1 MAAEGFLG
9 VGGGYV
15 LTARKEE
22 KKEEEE
28 EKLNLTLRKVHDSM
42 VHDCSSTW
50 NNDGIRK

>member
-22 KKEEEE
+22 KEEE
-28 EKLNLTLRKVHDSM
+28 EKKIKPDADEGTRLNGSRLLLYLEQWWH
-42 VHDCSSTW
+42 
-50 NNDGIRK
+50 

>member
-22 KKEEEE
+22 KEEEE
-28 EKLNLTLRKVHDSM
+28 EKKIKPDAEEGTRLNGSRLLLYLEQ
-42 VHDCSSTW
+42 
-50 NNDGIRK
+50 

>member
-15 LTARKEE
+15 LTARKEG
-22 KKEEEE
+22 KKEEE

>member
-22 KKEEEE
+22 EE
-28 EKLNLTLRKVHDSM
+28 EKKIKPDAEEGTRLNGSRLLLYLEQ
-42 VHDCSSTW
+42 
-50 NNDGIRK
+50 